1 MKRWLIIAALVAST
15 IVGAL
20 AWANHH
26 ENPLPANVAADL
38 VVVEKAKRQLLLY
51 SQGQLL
57 KSYAVSLG
65 RVPVGA
71 KEREGDKKTPEGR
84 YLIDYRKADSAYF
97 RALHISYPSVA
108 DTEAAKIKGVSPGS
122 AIMIHGIRNGLGWVG
137 SVGFIALL
145 TGRLDVL
152 RSLITRWQNSGGRFR
167 MARRSSLGRREH
179 APEGACN

>member
-57 KSYAVSLG
+57 KSYTVSLG

-137 SVGFIALL
+137 RLHRLADWTLGCIAVTNHEMAELWRAVPDG
-145 TGRLDVL
+145 TPIEL
-152 RSLITRWQNSGGRFR
+152 R
-167 MARRSSLGRREH
+167 
-179 APEGACN
+179 P